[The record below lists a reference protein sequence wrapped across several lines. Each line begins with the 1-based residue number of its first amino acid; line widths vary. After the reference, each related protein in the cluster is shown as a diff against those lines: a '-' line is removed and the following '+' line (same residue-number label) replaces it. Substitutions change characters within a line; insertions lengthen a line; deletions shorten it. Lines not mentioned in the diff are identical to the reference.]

1 MSMKNKTIF
10 HYLLLGL
17 TGVSLMNSCK
27 KDAAVK
33 FGEQYKKTLYIVH
46 SDNTEYVKE
55 HFFENENDTI
65 ALSVYCASSEPI
77 SSSVTVDLVKNLKVL
92 DSLNYIN
99 SLSDANY
106 VPKLLLESAWYNFE
120 SGKAT
125 IDAGKQY
132 GVLKIPVHLKGID
145 VDKEYVLPI
154 SLVGNNAGYE
164 INPKLSALVY
174 RPKMK
179 NRFSGDFTGTSK
191 VLSEKSPNSIAPTVQ
206 AIDMNRVRLPIHNL
220 EDDKDLLE
228 TNYMLLT
235 IAEDGK
241 GVSIQPY
248 KNAKVFDEGES
259 SYDPVLRQFTLNYS
273 FMDGSTKKTVQSI
286 IRDIAGLEE

>member
-10 HYLLLGL
+10 HYFLLALS
-17 TGVSLMNSCK
+17 GVSLINSCK
-27 KDAAVK
+27 KEATVK
-33 FGEQYKKTLYIVH
+33 FGEQYQKTLYIVH
-46 SDNTEYVKE
+46 SNNMEYVKE

-77 SSSVTVDLVKNLKVL
+77 NSSVTVDLVKNIKVL

-106 VPKLLLESAWYNFE
+106 VPKLMLENTWYNFE

-125 IDAGKQY
+125 IEAGKQY

-164 INPKLSALVY
+164 INPRLSALVY

-191 VLSEKSPNSIAPTVQ
+191 VLSEKSPNSIASTVQ
-206 AIDMNRVRLPIHNL
+206 AIDINRVRLPIHNL

-228 TNYMLLT
+228 TNYMILT

-241 GVSIQPY
+241 RVSILPF
-248 KNAKVFDEGES
+248 KNAKVYDDGGS
-259 SYDPVLRQFTLNYS
+259 SYDPNLRQFTLNYS
-273 FMDGSTKKTVQSI
+273 FEDGAKMKNVQSI
-286 IRDIAGLEE
+286 IRDINVVEE